1 MKIFTT
7 LFALVGL
14 IFLTSI
20 VDIAS
25 AATPVPI
32 MPPGIW
38 HHICGACDIKEFNN
52 VTIPLVSY
60 FQRDMTPFYKCN
72 TIGKEGR
79 AALEGW
85 LPEDKLEPL
94 SFNKCRNFDCDFCA
108 VWK

>member
-25 AATPVPI
+25 AS
-32 MPPGIW
+32 GRG
-38 HHICGACDIKEFNN
+38 CGRCDWQVDGAGLALWIPTDSNAKDVFACNKLSDE
-52 VTIPLVSY
+52 
-60 FQRDMTPFYKCN
+60 QRLGTCENY
-72 TIGKEGR
+72 
-79 AALEGW
+79 L
-85 LPEDKLEPL
+85 
-94 SFNKCRNFDCDFCA
+94 CDFCV